1 MKSNIIVAV
10 LMIVIEFH
18 AVCGNSFVCSLSSDN
33 WFAMSESKT
42 NERLQVLEEQVKQL
56 QKLLQ
61 TDGSTKHT
69 TIEGVPS
76 DCEEILSSGIK
87 SDGVYAISPDGRCP
101 FCVYCDMQNGGW
113 TIVQRRLDGSVNFYR
128 PWDDYVTG
136 FGTVEWE
143 HWLGL
148 EKIHRLTRD
157 GAQIY
162 FDLDHW
168 DGSKQDAHYK
178 VFTVHGASTDYR
190 MNVNAHGFQG
200 SFKELFSYHNNMKFS
215 TYDRDND
222 ASSSNCCKDH
232 ADGGGWWYNNCYKF
246 GMLNS
251 VYGKKYQG
259 GIGFW
264 DTKHQPL
271 KNVTIKVKKLN
282 GVC

>member
-1 MKSNIIVAV
+1 MKSNIIGAV
-10 LMIVIEFH
+10 LT
-18 AVCGNSFVCSLSSDN
+18 AVVEMHLVCANSFVCSSSSDN

-42 NERLQVLEEQVKQL
+42 NERLQALEKQVQQL

-61 TDGSTKHT
+61 SDGLTKST
-69 TIEGVPS
+69 TIDGVPS
-76 DCEEILSSGIK
+76 DCEEIYSSGIK

-101 FCVYCDMQNGGW
+101 FFVYCDMQNGGW
-113 TIVQRRLDGSVNFYR
+113 TIIQRRLDGSVNFYR

-148 EKIHRLTRD
+148 EKIHRLTKD

-162 FDLDHW
+162 FDLENW

-190 MNVNAHGFQG
+190 MNVNAHGYQG
-200 SFKELFSYHNNMKFS
+200 SFKELLSFHDNMKFS

-222 ASSSNCCKDH
+222 EYSSNCCKDH
-232 ADGGGWWYNNCYKF
+232 ADGGGWWYKNCYRL
-246 GMLNS
+246 GMVNG
-251 VYGKKYQG
+251 VYGKKEKG
-259 GIGFW
+259 GIGYW
-264 DTKHQPL
+264 DTKHQHL
-271 KNVTIKVKKLN
+271 KNVTIKVKKMN